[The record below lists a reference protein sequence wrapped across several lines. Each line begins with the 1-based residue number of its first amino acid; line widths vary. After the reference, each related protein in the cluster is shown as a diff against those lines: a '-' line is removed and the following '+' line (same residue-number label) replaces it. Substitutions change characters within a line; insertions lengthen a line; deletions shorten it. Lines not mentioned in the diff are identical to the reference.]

1 MLDWTKRGVL
11 TGARQDRNVPRTTDQ
26 QGGLV
31 AGTLVATEAG
41 WMPAE
46 KIGVGA
52 MVMTFDD
59 GLQEVAGVTRR
70 LHPMPCH
77 KANEMTM
84 LRPLLS
90 VPAGTIG
97 NRRQMLLPEGQAVMV
112 ESDFAEAY
120 LGDPFAALESSEL
133 LGLQGVRKVL
143 PEDRVVVVTLSFAED
158 QMIFVEGQALA
169 HCRASGVGE
178 PLSVEEAIWP
188 ETAQRYR
195 VLSHDD
201 AELVV
206 AGMASLDEVTHATH
220 PAHRGAPLS

>member
-1 MLDWTKRGVL
+1 MLDWTKRGAL
-11 TGARQDRNVPRTTDQ
+11 TGGWQDRDVPRAADQ

-46 KIGVGA
+46 KIGVGD

-59 GLQEVAGVTRR
+59 DLQEITGVTRR

-77 KANEMTM
+77 QATEMTM

-90 VPAGTIG
+90 IPAGTIG
-97 NRRQMLLPEGQAVMV
+97 NRRQMLLPEGQAVLV

-120 LGDPFAALESSEL
+120 LGDPFAALESTEL
-133 LGLQGVRKVL
+133 LGLHGVRKVL

-158 QMIFVEGQALA
+158 QMVFVEGQALA
-169 HCRASGVGE
+169 HCRASEVGA
-178 PLSVEEAIWP
+178 PRSVEEAIWP
-188 ETAQRYR
+188 ETTQRYR

-206 AGMASLDEVTHATH
+206 AGMASVDEMTHATH
-220 PAHRGAPLS
+220 PAQRGAPLS